1 MNTNN
6 LGLHYEY
13 DNSLP
18 GGIRHP
24 RLIEVI
30 NEKIDLIN
38 RLMDLG
44 ERGGQ
49 EERNIIKELR
59 LIELNSIKEIITSV
73 ESGIKTEEEK
83 VVEDEIFNED
93 YINTLT
99 DLQKQM
105 EDLFKSL
112 YKKGAN

>member
-6 LGLHYEY
+6 LGLHYQY
-13 DNSLP
+13 DYALP

-30 NEKIDLIN
+30 NEKLDLIN
-38 RLMDLG
+38 RLIDLG
-44 ERGGQ
+44 ESVGQ
-49 EERNIIKELR
+49 EERNTIKELR
-59 LIELNSIKEIITSV
+59 LIQLNSIKEIITSV
-73 ESGIKTEEEK
+73 ESDIKTEAEK
-83 VVEDEIFNED
+83 VVEDETFNED

-105 EDLFKSL
+105 EELFKSL
-112 YKKGAN
+112 DKKGAN